1 MSTKITILGNG
12 AMATACAILLS
23 ENPEQRVAM
32 WTRNPAYAEEISRDR
47 ENRRLLP
54 GVPLPESLEVTGDI
68 DQAIEGAEFLIAA
81 IPTKYLRSALMQLAP
96 SLKGDRPVVS
106 VIKGLE
112 NQTFMRPS
120 EIIEDVL
127 GSRAVVALGG
137 PSHAEEISRR
147 LPASVVAASG
157 DVALAK
163 TVQEMFTTDRFRVY
177 TNQDII
183 GVELAGAL
191 KNIIAIAA
199 GISDGLKYG
208 DNAKSA
214 LVTRGLV
221 EITRFGESL
230 GAEPLTF
237 SGLAGMGDLIT
248 TCTSRYSRNRMV
260 GERLGQGENL
270 NDILNSMR
278 GVAEGVTTTSS
289 VYELAEKMAIDMPIT
304 QEVYR
309 VLFEEKSPEE
319 ATNTLMLRPP
329 RDE

>member
-1 MSTKITILGNG
+1 MSIKITILGNG
-12 AMATACAILLS
+12 AMATACAILLT
-23 ENPEQRVAM
+23 ENPSQRVTM
-32 WTRNPAYAEEISRDR
+32 WTRNPAHAEDIVRHR

-54 GVPLPESLEVTGDI
+54 GVPLPESLDVTGDI
-68 DQAIEGAEFLIAA
+68 AAAAEGADFLIAA
-81 IPTKYLRSALMQLAP
+81 IPTKFLRQALTQLAAD
-96 SLKGDRPVVS
+96 LKEDRPVVS

-127 GSRAVVALGG
+127 GNRPVVALGG

-147 LPASVVAASG
+147 LPATVVAASG
-157 DVALAK
+157 DVTLAK
-163 TVQEMFTTDRFRVY
+163 TVQDMFTTDRFRVY
-177 TNQDII
+177 TNSDIV

-191 KNIIAIAA
+191 KNVIAIAA
-199 GISDGLKYG
+199 GICDGLQYG

-221 EITRFGESL
+221 EITRFGEAL

-248 TCTSRYSRNRMV
+248 TCTSPYSRNRAV
-260 GERLGQGENL
+260 GRRLGQGETL
-270 NDILNSMR
+270 NEILNTMR
-278 GVAEGVTTTSS
+278 GIAEGVTTTSS
-289 VYELAEKMAIDMPIT
+289 VFELAEKMGIDMPIT
-304 QEVYR
+304 KEVYR

-319 ATNTLMLRPP
+319 ATDTLMLRPP

>member
-1 MSTKITILGNG
+1 MAIKICILGNG
-12 AMATACAILLS
+12 AMATACAILLT
-23 ENPEQRVAM
+23 ENPSQRVSM
-32 WTRNPAYAEEISRDR
+32 WSRNPANAEELARDR

-54 GVPLPESLEVTGDI
+54 GVPLPESLEVTSDI
-68 DQAIEGAEFLIAA
+68 DQAADGAEFLIAA
-81 IPTKYLRSALMQLAP
+81 IPTKYLRTALVQLAP
-96 SLKGDRPVVS
+96 SLKDDRPVVS

-127 GSRAVVALGG
+127 GSRPVVALGG

-147 LPASVVAASG
+147 LPATVVAASG
-157 DVALAK
+157 DVVLAK
-163 TVQEMFTTDRFRVY
+163 TVQDMFTTDRFRVY

-191 KNIIAIAA
+191 KNVIAIAA
-199 GISDGLKYG
+199 GICDGLKYG

-221 EITRFGESL
+221 EITRFGEAL

-248 TCTSRYSRNRMV
+248 TCTSPYSRNRTV
-260 GERLGQGENL
+260 GERLGQGETL
-270 NDILNSMR
+270 NEILNTMR
-278 GVAEGVTTTSS
+278 GVAEGVSTTSS
-289 VYELAEKMAIDMPIT
+289 VYELAEQMGIDMPIT
-304 QEVYR
+304 KEVYR
-309 VLFEEKSPEE
+309 VLFDEKSPEE
-319 ATNTLMLRPP
+319 ATDTLMLRPP

>member
-1 MSTKITILGNG
+1 MATKITILGNG

-23 ENPEQRVAM
+23 ENPSQRVAM
-32 WTRNPAYAEEISRDR
+32 WTRNPASAEEILRDR
-47 ENRRLLP
+47 ENHRLLP

-68 DQAIEGAEFLIAA
+68 DQAVDGAEFLIAA
-81 IPTKYLRSALMQLAP
+81 IPTKYLRAALLDLAP
-96 SLKGDRPVVS
+96 HLAGDKPVVS

-127 GSRAVVALGG
+127 GNRPVVALGG

-157 DVALAK
+157 DIPLAK

-177 TNQDII
+177 TNSDIV

-191 KNIIAIAA
+191 KNVIAIAA
-199 GISDGLKYG
+199 GICDGLNYG

-221 EITRFGESL
+221 EITRFGEAFGS
-230 GAEPLTF
+230 EPLTF

-248 TCTSRYSRNRMV
+248 TCISPYSRNRQV
-260 GERLGQGENL
+260 GQRLGQGETL

-289 VYELAEKMAIDMPIT
+289 VYELDEQMGIDMPIT
-304 QEVYR
+304 KEVYR
-309 VLFEEKSPEE
+309 VLFDDKSPEE